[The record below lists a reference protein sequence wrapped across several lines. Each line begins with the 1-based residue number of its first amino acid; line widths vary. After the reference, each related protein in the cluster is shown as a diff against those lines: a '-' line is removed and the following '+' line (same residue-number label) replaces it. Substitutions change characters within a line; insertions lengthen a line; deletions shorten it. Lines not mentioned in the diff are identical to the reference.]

1 MDNGTGVAAVHLLHW
16 FATVAPTAS
25 TPDVWG
31 WLSGTLSVSDVISG
45 SGLAFIVFLFAAR
58 KILTI
63 ADHRARVAD
72 LEKYYD
78 ALLKEKDTSAS
89 ALATAKDARYDEML
103 ESRNY
108 WREAHNEQ
116 RTRAEKAE
124 DGVREFADE
133 YAKLSNHLLGSIEQ
147 AAEVTP

>member
-1 MDNGTGVAAVHLLHW
+1 MALLQYLASAAPSL
-16 FATVAPTAS
+16 S
-25 TPDVWG
+25 PDFWG

-45 SGLAFIVFLFAAR
+45 SGLAFIVGLFATR

-72 LEKYYD
+72 LEKYYG
-78 ALLKEKDTSAS
+78 ALLKEKDDSAT
-89 ALATAKDARYDEML
+89 ALAAAKDARYDEMR

-147 AAEVTP
+147 AAGGSS

>member
-1 MDNGTGVAAVHLLHW
+1 MQGMGVDVLHGAYL
-16 FATVAPTAS
+16 FLASAPVPTAVS
-25 TPDVWG
+25 FWDWVG
-31 WLSGTLSVSDVISG
+31 GTLSVSDIISG
-45 SGLAFIVFLFAAR
+45 SGLAFIVGLFATR

-78 ALLKEKDTSAS
+78 ALLKEKDESAA
-89 ALATAKDARYDEML
+89 ALGAAKDVRYDEL
-103 ESRNY
+103 KESRDY
-108 WREAHNEQ
+108 WREAHNAQ

-147 AAEVTP
+147 AAGGSS

>member
-1 MDNGTGVAAVHLLHW
+1 MRWHSIIAA
-16 FATVAPTAS
+16 ATSVPS
-25 TPDVWG
+25 GGFWDWVG
-31 WLSGTLSVSDVISG
+31 GTLSVSDVISG
-45 SGLAFIVFLFAAR
+45 SGLALIVGLFASR

-72 LEKYYD
+72 LERFHT
-78 ALLKEKDTSAS
+78 AQ
-89 ALATAKDARYDEML
+89 LAEKDARFDEMRD
-103 ESRNY
+103 SRNY
-108 WREAHNEQ
+108 WRDAHNEQ

-147 AAEVTP
+147 AAGRSS

>member
-1 MDNGTGVAAVHLLHW
+1 MHWSSWLTAAAPV
-16 FATVAPTAS
+16 PTAGFW
-25 TPDVWG
+25 DWVG
-31 WLSGTLSVSDVISG
+31 GTLSVSDVISG
-45 SGLAFIVFLFAAR
+45 SGLALIVGLFATR

-72 LEKYYD
+72 LEKFYE
-78 ALLKEKDTSAS
+78 ARLTEKDV
-89 ALATAKDARYDEML
+89 RYDEL
-103 ESRNY
+103 KQSRDY
-108 WREAHNEQ
+108 WREAHNDQ

-147 AAEVTP
+147 AAGGPS

>member
-1 MDNGTGVAAVHLLHW
+1 MTAGQGAVVVHWSTWLAATAPV
-16 FATVAPTAS
+16 PTAGFW
-25 TPDVWG
+25 DWVG
-31 WLSGTLSVSDVISG
+31 GTLSVSDVISG
-45 SGLAFIVFLFAAR
+45 SGLALIVGLFATR

-72 LEKYYD
+72 LEKFYE
-78 ALLKEKDTSAS
+78 ARLTEKDV
-89 ALATAKDARYDEML
+89 RYDEL
-103 ESRNY
+103 KESRDY
-108 WREAHNEQ
+108 WREAHNDQ

-147 AAEVTP
+147 AAGGPS